1 MAANAKAAHSEPG
14 SGLSVSSV
22 SRTKEVTQGRA
33 QDYPHLADAVRL
45 GGAYRHCHAFVIDS
59 RHPEWPPGLK

>member
-1 MAANAKAAHSEPG
+1 
-14 SGLSVSSV
+14 
-22 SRTKEVTQGRA
+22 VTQGRA

-59 RHPEWPPGLK
+59 RHPEWPPSLK